1 MPIDPGLGGWGGG
14 YAPVPVPP
22 SIIYAPPTTPV
33 VETPVVESPVVETPV
48 VETTGIDISS
58 ATEYR
63 GHYYEIAQSLT
74 GDWIWFVYIGT
85 QTSWG
90 ISGVAIGGG
99 TSDTEAAAL
108 EQVHGIIDGLSD
120 DPEYVPPPITEE
132 FDLGIEVPEFGV
144 EYLGMFCSGSSPTI
158 VTGDGNGNGNGN
170 GKPTPGTEY
179 EMIGLFAVISA
190 AWVFK
195 TKIFNKMGVA

>member
-22 SIIYAPPTTPV
+22 TM
-33 VETPVVESPVVETPV
+33 PVVETPV

-63 GHYYEIAQSLT
+63 GYYYEIAQSLT

-120 DPEYVPPPITEE
+120 DPEYVAPPIAEE
-132 FDLGIEVPEFGV
+132 FDLGIEVPEFGD
-144 EYLGMFCSGSSPTI
+144 EYLGMFGSGSSPTI